1 MALVA
6 FFCESLGYES
16 IIRRKGDSLNAVEVS
31 EVLWQRA
38 FQLSYFVLRDRSS
51 ARECLARALEKLAAQ
66 RSREK
71 RRTYWRG
78 RKKELTIRRIS
89 RPAEDTLQWL
99 VCLESEVWEKE
110 QESRGEPTEA
120 DMVVRYVKHLA
131 QVTTGSSSFHVNV
144 GFNRLLRN
152 YSTPEVQ
159 QLYELATVRYPASE
173 EYRKAKGK
181 LLNQLAVRFERFLRI
196 RTGQYGELQ
205 FEAHDAHECWLRL
218 VEECLEMF
226 SPWSA
231 GKSCLQDG
239 SELRGVASRP
249 SGRAS
254 GSPPVPDRLETN
266 RCHWFMHSTCCGRL
280 VEQLGFDPPRERL
293 AVPRFL
299 HRDGGDPGSQ
309 PASPER
315 RTEPLSHNEV
325 RILHER
331 TTAAA
336 TQGQAI
342 ALLPMKII
350 AHGRVCATLDPRRD
364 ERYRFEIP
372 EGTRLLEI
380 WSDAADESRI
390 LATHWIDYSEEN
402 HFLAGEYT
410 ILLQGG
416 RQLALSVMPASE
428 PDGQAGSR
436 AFMTV
441 EARSASSLREALRS
455 LGSWL
460 GEPGTLLWPALA
472 SVAFVAIGVLLSS
485 FYFRSRLSQDRLIIG
500 RMTEEVASQKAATA
514 ALERAP
520 KASVQA
526 IARYAFRSEASNLR
540 GAGSAG
546 EPVVSFA
553 PGESLVLLEVPVG
566 ADEDGAYRMTL
577 SSFPQE
583 QERLSETALKPV
595 KREGQ
600 WVVEF
605 ALPAALVEGDTHYLL
620 ALSQPD
626 GAGSRRYVFEVRKN
640 SAITT
645 H

>member
-1 MALVA
+1 M
-6 FFCESLGYES
+6 C
-16 IIRRKGDSLNAVEVS
+16 AVEVS
-31 EVLWQRA
+31 ERLWQRA

-66 RSREK
+66 RSRE
-71 RRTYWRG
+71 RRRAYWRG

-99 VCLESEVWEKE
+99 VCLESEAWEKE
-110 QESRGEPTEA
+110 QESQGQPTEA

-131 QVTTGSSSFHVNV
+131 QMTTGNSSFHVNV

-159 QLYELATVRYPASE
+159 QLYELATVRYPAAE

-181 LLNQLAVRFERFLRI
+181 LLNQLATRFERFLRI
-196 RTGQYGELQ
+196 RTGLYGELQ
-205 FEAHDAHECWLRL
+205 FETHDAHERWLRL
-218 VEECLEMF
+218 VEECLEVF
-226 SPWSA
+226 APWSA
-231 GKSCLQDG
+231 RKNCLQDA

-254 GSPPVPDRLETN
+254 GSTPMPDRLETN

-280 VEQLGFDPPRERL
+280 VEQLGFEPPRERL

-299 HRDGGDPGSQ
+299 HHDGGDPGSH
-309 PASPER
+309 PASLER
-315 RTEPLSHNEV
+315 RTEPLSNEET

-331 TTAAA
+331 TAAAA

-342 ALLPMKII
+342 ALWPMQII
-350 AHGRVCATLDPRRD
+350 AHGRVCAKLDPRRD
-364 ERYRFEIP
+364 QRCRFEIP

-380 WSDAADESRI
+380 RSDAGDEERI
-390 LATHWIDYSEEN
+390 LAIHWVDYGEDN
-402 HFLAGEYT
+402 QFLAGQYT
-410 ILLQGG
+410 VGLQGD

-428 PDGQAGSR
+428 PDGQPGSR

-441 EARSASSLREALRS
+441 ECSASSLRASLRS

-460 GEPGTLLWPALA
+460 GESGTWLRPALA
-472 SVAFVAIGVLLSS
+472 GVLFVATGVLVSS
-485 FYFRSRLSQDRLIIG
+485 LYFGSRLSQDRLIIG
-500 RMTEEVASQKAATA
+500 RMTQEVASQKASIAV
-514 ALERAP
+514 LERAP
-520 KASVQA
+520 KASAQA

-540 GAGSAG
+540 GAGSPG
-546 EPVVSFA
+546 EPVVTYASGA
-553 PGESLVLLEVPVG
+553 SLVILELPVSN
-566 ADEDGAYRMTL
+566 EHGAYRVTL

-595 KREGQ
+595 RRAGQ
-600 WVVEF
+600 WVVEV

-620 ALSQPD
+620 ALTQPD
-626 GAGSRRYVFEVRKN
+626 GAEGRRYVFEVRKN
-640 SAITT
+640 TAITP

>member
-1 MALVA
+1 V
-6 FFCESLGYES
+6 S
-16 IIRRKGDSLNAVEVS
+16 AVEVS
-31 EVLWQRA
+31 GRLWERA
-38 FQLSYFVLRDRSS
+38 FQLSYFVLMDRSS

-78 RKKELTIRRIS
+78 RKQALTIRRIS

-99 VCLESEVWEKE
+99 VCLEAEVWEKD
-110 QESRGEPTEA
+110 QESQGQPTEV

-159 QLYELATVRYPASE
+159 QLYELATVRYPAAE

-181 LLNQLAVRFERFLRI
+181 LLNQLTARFERFLRV

-205 FEAHDAHECWLRL
+205 FETHEAHEHWFRL
-218 VEECLEMF
+218 VEECLEVF
-226 SPWSA
+226 APWSA
-231 GKSCLQDG
+231 RKSCLQDG
-239 SELRGVASRP
+239 SELRGVASSS
-249 SGRAS
+249 SGRAGGPS
-254 GSPPVPDRLETN
+254 ALPDRLETN

-280 VEQLGFDPPRERL
+280 VEQLGLDPPRERL

-299 HRDGGDPGSQ
+299 HHDGGDPGSH
-309 PASPER
+309 PASLER
-315 RTEPLSHNEV
+315 RTEPLSDDET

-331 TTAAA
+331 STAAA
-336 TQGQAI
+336 ARGQAI
-342 ALLPMKII
+342 ALLRMKII
-350 AHGRVCATLDPRRD
+350 AHGRVCASLDPRRD
-364 ERYRFEIP
+364 ERCRFEIP
-372 EGTRLLEI
+372 PGTRLLEI
-380 WSDAADESRI
+380 WSDAAHESRI
-390 LATHWIDYSEEN
+390 LATHWIDYGADE

-410 ILLQGG
+410 VGLQGG
-416 RQLALSVMPASE
+416 RQLALSVVPAPQ
-428 PDGQAGSR
+428 PDGQPGSR

-441 EARSASSLREALRS
+441 ESRSASSLREALRS
-455 LGSWL
+455 LVSSF
-460 GEPGTLLWPALA
+460 GEPATLLRPALVSGLFIVVGA
-472 SVAFVAIGVLLSS
+472 LVSS
-485 FYFRSRLSQDRLIIG
+485 LYFGSRLAQDRLIIG
-500 RMTEEVASQKAATA
+500 RMTEEVASQRAATA

-520 KASVQA
+520 KASARA
-526 IARYAFRSEASNLR
+526 IARYAFRGEASNLR
-540 GAGSAG
+540 GLGSPG
-546 EPVVSFA
+546 EPVVTFA
-553 PGESLVLLEVPVG
+553 PGESLVLLELPVG
-566 ADEDGAYRMTL
+566 NDEHSAHRVTL

-583 QERLSETALKPV
+583 QERLSEAALKSV

-620 ALSQPD
+620 TLSQPD
-626 GAGSRRYVFEVRKN
+626 GAEGRRYVFEVRKN

>member
-1 MALVA
+1 M
-6 FFCESLGYES
+6 S
-16 IIRRKGDSLNAVEVS
+16 AVEVS
-31 EVLWQRA
+31 ERLWERA
-38 FQLSYFVLRDRSS
+38 FQLSYFVLRNRSS

-110 QESRGEPTEA
+110 QESEGQPTEA

-181 LLNQLAVRFERFLRI
+181 LLNQLTRRFERFLRV

-205 FEAHDAHECWLRL
+205 IETHEAHEHWFRL
-218 VEECLEMF
+218 VEECLEVF
-226 SPWSA
+226 APWSA
-231 GKSCLQDG
+231 RKSCLQDG
-239 SELRGVASRP
+239 SELRGVASRR
-249 SGRAS
+249 SDRAS
-254 GSPPVPDRLETN
+254 GSAPMPDRLETN

-299 HRDGGDPGSQ
+299 HHDGGDPGSH
-309 PASPER
+309 PASQER
-315 RTEPLSHNEV
+315 RTEPLSDDET

-331 TTAAA
+331 TAAA
-336 TQGQAI
+336 AAQGQAI

-364 ERYRFEIP
+364 GRCRFEIP

-380 WSDAADESRI
+380 RSDAGDEARI
-390 LATHWIDYSEEN
+390 LATHWIDYGEDDQ
-402 HFLAGEYT
+402 FLAGEYT
-410 ILLQGG
+410 LGLQGG
-416 RQLALSVMPASE
+416 RQLALNVIPGSQ
-428 PDGQAGSR
+428 PDGQPGSR
-436 AFMTV
+436 AFMMV
-441 EARSASSLREALRS
+441 ESRSTSSLREALRL
-455 LGSWL
+455 LGSWF
-460 GEPGTLLWPALA
+460 GEPATLLRPALA
-472 SVAFVAIGVLLSS
+472 SFVFVAVGALVSS
-485 FYFRSRLSQDRLIIG
+485 LYFESRLAQDRLVIG
-500 RMTEEVASQKAATA
+500 RMTQQEASQKVATA
-514 ALERAP
+514 AVERAP
-520 KASVQA
+520 KASVPA
-526 IARYAFRSEASNLR
+526 IARYAFRSEPSNLR
-540 GAGSAG
+540 GIGSPG
-546 EPVVSFA
+546 EPVVTFA
-553 PGESLVLLEVPVG
+553 PGESVALLELPAG
-566 ADEDGAYRMTL
+566 SDEHGAYRVTL

-605 ALPAALVEGDTHYLL
+605 ALPAALVEADTHYLL
-620 ALSQPD
+620 ALTRLD
-626 GAGSRRYVFEVRKN
+626 GAEGRRYLFEVRKK
-640 SAITT
+640 
-645 H
+645 

>member
-1 MALVA
+1 M
-6 FFCESLGYES
+6 S
-16 IIRRKGDSLNAVEVS
+16 AVEVS
-31 EVLWQRA
+31 ERLWERA
-38 FQLSYFVLRDRSS
+38 FQLSYFVLRNRSS

-71 RRTYWRG
+71 RRIYWRG

-89 RPAEDTLQWL
+89 RPPEDTLQWL
-99 VCLESEVWEKE
+99 VCLESEVWEKK
-110 QESRGEPTEA
+110 QESQGQPTEA

-152 YSTPEVQ
+152 YSTSEVQ

-181 LLNQLAVRFERFLRI
+181 LLNQLTTRFESFLRV
-196 RTGQYGELQ
+196 RTGQYGELH
-205 FEAHDAHECWLRL
+205 FETHEAHERWFRL
-218 VEECLEMF
+218 VEECLEVF
-226 SPWSA
+226 APWSA
-231 GKSCLQDG
+231 HKSCLQDG

-249 SGRAS
+249 SDRTG
-254 GSPPVPDRLETN
+254 GSAPMPDRLETN

-280 VEQLGFDPPRERL
+280 GEQLGLDPPRERL

-299 HRDGGDPGSQ
+299 HHDGGDPGSH
-309 PASPER
+309 PASLER
-315 RTEPLSHNEV
+315 RTEPLSNDET

-331 TTAAA
+331 TAAA
-336 TQGQAI
+336 APGQAI

-364 ERYRFEIP
+364 ERLRFEIP

-380 WSDAADESRI
+380 RSDAGDEARI
-390 LATHWIDYSEEN
+390 LATHWIDYGEDN

-410 ILLQGG
+410 VGLQGG
-416 RQLALSVMPASE
+416 RQLALSVVPASE
-428 PDGQAGSR
+428 PDGQPGGR

-441 EARSASSLREALRS
+441 ESRSASRLRETLRS
-455 LGSWL
+455 LGSWS
-460 GEPGTLLWPALA
+460 GEPATLLRPALA
-472 SVAFVAIGVLLSS
+472 SFVFVAVGVLVSS
-485 FYFRSRLSQDRLIIG
+485 LYFESRLAQDRLVIG
-500 RMTEEVASQKAATA
+500 RMTEEVASQKVATA
-514 ALERAP
+514 AVERPP
-520 KASVQA
+520 KASAQA
-526 IARYAFRSEASNLR
+526 IARYAFRSEPSNLR
-540 GAGSAG
+540 GMGSPG
-546 EPVVSFA
+546 EPVVTFA
-553 PGESLVLLEVPVG
+553 PGESLVFLELPAG
-566 ADEDGAYRMTL
+566 NDEHGAYRVTL

-583 QERLSETALKPV
+583 QERLSEPALKPV

-620 ALSQPD
+620 ALTRLD
-626 GAGSRRYVFEVRKN
+626 GAEGRRYLFQVRKK
-640 SAITT
+640 
-645 H
+645 

>member
-1 MALVA
+1 M
-6 FFCESLGYES
+6 S
-16 IIRRKGDSLNAVEVS
+16 AVEVS
-31 EVLWQRA
+31 AKHWERA

-78 RKKELTIRRIS
+78 QKKKLTIRRIS

-99 VCLESEVWEKE
+99 VCLESEAWEKE
-110 QESRGEPTEA
+110 QESQGQPTEA

-181 LLNQLAVRFERFLRI
+181 LLNQLAARFERFLRI

-205 FEAHDAHECWLRL
+205 FETHEAHERWFRL
-218 VEECLEMF
+218 VEECLEVF
-226 SPWSA
+226 APWSA
-231 GKSCLQDG
+231 HKSCLQDG
-239 SELRGVASRP
+239 SELRGVASGP
-249 SGRAS
+249 SVGAS
-254 GSPPVPDRLETN
+254 GSSPMPDRLETN

-280 VEQLGFDPPRERL
+280 MEQLGFDPPRERL

-299 HRDGGDPGSQ
+299 HHDGGDPGSH
-309 PASPER
+309 PASLER
-315 RTEPLSHNEV
+315 RTGPLSDDES

-331 TTAAA
+331 TSAAA
-336 TQGQAI
+336 AQGQVI
-342 ALLPMKII
+342 ALSPLKII
-350 AHGRVCATLDPRRD
+350 AHGRVCARLDPRRD
-364 ERYRFEIP
+364 ERCRFEIP
-372 EGTRLLEI
+372 QGTRLLEI
-380 WSDAADESRI
+380 RSDAVQESRI
-390 LATHWIDYSEEN
+390 LATHWLDYGEDD

-410 ILLQGG
+410 VGLRGG
-416 RQLALSVMPASE
+416 RELALSVMPASE
-428 PDGQAGSR
+428 PDGQPGSR
-436 AFMTV
+436 AFVTI
-441 EARSASSLREALRS
+441 ESRSVSSLREALRS
-455 LGSWL
+455 LERWL
-460 GEPGTLLWPALA
+460 GEPGTLLRPALA
-472 SVAFVAIGVLLSS
+472 SMVFVAIGILVSS
-485 FYFRSRLSQDRLIIG
+485 LYFGARVSQDRLIIS
-500 RMTEEVASQKAATA
+500 RMTQEVASEKSAI

-520 KASVQA
+520 TAAAQV
-526 IARYAFRSEASNLR
+526 IARYAFRSESSNLR
-540 GAGSAG
+540 GMGSPG
-546 EPVVSFA
+546 EPVVTFA
-553 PGESLVLLEVPVG
+553 PGESLVLLELPVG
-566 ADEDGAYRMTL
+566 NDARSAYRVTL

-595 KREGQ
+595 KREGR
-600 WVVEF
+600 WIVDF

-620 ALSQPD
+620 SLTRPD
-626 GAGSRRYVFEVRKN
+626 SAEDRRYLFEVRKN
-640 SAITT
+640 SAITP